1 MTPAGALREMSAVLA
16 ALASD
21 TPGPQAATA
30 WAAAEDLA
38 ILADLAEAAS

>member
-1 MTPAGALREMSAVLA
+1 MTTAGALREMSAVLA

-21 TPGPQAATA
+21 SPGPQALLA

-38 ILADLAEAAS
+38 ILADLEEAAS